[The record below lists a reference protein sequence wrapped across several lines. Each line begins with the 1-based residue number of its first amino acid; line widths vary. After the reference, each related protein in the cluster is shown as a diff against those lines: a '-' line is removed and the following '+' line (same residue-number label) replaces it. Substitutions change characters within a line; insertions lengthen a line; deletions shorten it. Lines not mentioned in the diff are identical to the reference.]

1 MHPIHIIAA
10 KRTPIGKFGGGLK
23 DLPPADLAA
32 HVANATVPENLRERV
47 SEIILG
53 QVLQSGSGMN
63 VARQTG
69 LRIGVPHSTPAFTV
83 NMACGSALKAVA
95 LATNT
100 LQNPQHQ
107 LALAGGVENMSAA
120 PFLLPE
126 LRWGKKLGAST
137 ILDSIQ
143 NDGLTDPFLHIGMG
157 ETAERIAEL
166 LRISREE
173 QDAFAATSQALAHT
187 HRDAFAREIVPVTN
201 RKDTVEQDE
210 HPRSDTT
217 TTSLAK
223 LKPAFRT
230 NGSVTPGNSSG
241 INDGAAMLLLAR
253 EDALQ
258 ASGLQSR
265 ARIVA
270 SCTTGC
276 DPATMGLGPVTA
288 IEELLRIAGWSRDS
302 IDAFEINEA
311 FAAQTLGCIKQ
322 LHLDPAKVNRRGGAI
337 ALGHPIGASG
347 ARILVTLLHL
357 MEDLDLHRGVASLCV
372 GGGMGVAMA
381 IER

>member
-100 LQNPQHQ
+100 LQNPQNQ

-126 LRWGKKLGAST
+126 LRWGKKWGAST
-137 ILDSIQ
+137 TLDSIQ
-143 NDGLTDPFLHIGMG
+143 NDGLTDPFLHIGV
-157 ETAERIAEL
+157 
-166 LRISREE
+166 S
-173 QDAFAATSQALAHT
+173 
-187 HRDAFAREIVPVTN
+187 
-201 RKDTVEQDE
+201 
-210 HPRSDTT
+210 
-217 TTSLAK
+217 
-223 LKPAFRT
+223 
-230 NGSVTPGNSSG
+230 
-241 INDGAAMLLLAR
+241 
-253 EDALQ
+253 
-258 ASGLQSR
+258 
-265 ARIVA
+265 
-270 SCTTGC
+270 
-276 DPATMGLGPVTA
+276 
-288 IEELLRIAGWSRDS
+288 
-302 IDAFEINEA
+302 
-311 FAAQTLGCIKQ
+311 
-322 LHLDPAKVNRRGGAI
+322 
-337 ALGHPIGASG
+337 
-347 ARILVTLLHL
+347 
-357 MEDLDLHRGVASLCV
+357 
-372 GGGMGVAMA
+372 
-381 IER
+381 